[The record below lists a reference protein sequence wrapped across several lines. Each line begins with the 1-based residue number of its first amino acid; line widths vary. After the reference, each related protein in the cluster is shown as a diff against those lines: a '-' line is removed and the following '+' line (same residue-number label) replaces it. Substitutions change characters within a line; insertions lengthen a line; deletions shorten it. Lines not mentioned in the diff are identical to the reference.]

1 MDFEAIVTT
10 VRNWLSENW
19 TDLGVLLLTV
29 CNFASFVI
37 KKIYSWRLKKNDS
50 SKTGPLGSEGQTYI
64 SSDGEEHEGN
74 QCDAEGDERRNQTVS
89 TKVSFGS
96 ARTSIPVWD
105 LSDISD
111 DVYTASPAVLNE
123 VQLLYKVK
131 QILVKP
137 EMSNDSKIAVLKFI
151 LEVEDEN

>member
-1 MDFEAIVTT
+1 MDFELIVTI
-10 VRNWLSENW
+10 VRDWLSENW

-50 SKTGPLGSEGQTYI
+50 TQSRTFRPEGQTNI
-64 SSDGEEHEGN
+64 SPDREEHEGN
-74 QCDAEGDERRNQTVS
+74 QCDAESDERRNQIVS
-89 TKVSFGS
+89 TKISFGS
-96 ARTSIPVWD
+96 ASTDNIVKDSSN
-105 LSDISD
+105 LSDS
-111 DVYTASPAVLNE
+111 VYTASPAVLNE

-137 EMSNDSKIAVLKFI
+137 EMSNDSKIEILKFI